1 MMLVYQWWFNSMS
14 KIKLVCAM
22 KKHINHLALFE
33 KRPFCFRDFL
43 DFEVDGDHYSMA
55 HGTFR
60 NNISKLVRNGIVEL
74 QFYSGAAFYSLPGHN
89 FTKRKIMTGD
99 HAVVTSMSSMSSVS
113 FIDNLP
119 TDKHALHDIR
129 YKFNVDNIWAT
140 LTTSHPELKPNDVSK
155 DIGLDTILTH
165 DLTIKVT
172 VHHTD
177 TVSVMVACSLYPVA
191 VDVKGLVRLS
201 NALTRVEERLIRL
214 VDKGPLSLSLSS
226 PSPIPDHS
234 SWIVTM
240 WHFGTDSLNEYT
252 GKNFEIT
259 WEDAESALMRV
270 YTKDLKDGK
279 GIRIRIERQEYPDK
293 SFDEAMDVD
302 RLAVEGQGSPGR
314 NK

>member
-1 MMLVYQWWFNSMS
+1 MELW
-14 KIKLVCAM
+14 
-22 KKHINHLALFE
+22 
-33 KRPFCFRDFL
+33 
-43 DFEVDGDHYSMA
+43 
-55 HGTFR
+55 
-60 NNISKLVRNGIVEL
+60 NN
-74 QFYSGAAFYSLPGHN
+74 FA
-89 FTKRKIMTGD
+89 KRKPMTSNHVG
-99 HAVVTSMSSMSSVS
+99 VPSMSSMSPVS
-113 FIDNLP
+113 FMNNVS

-129 YKFNVDNIWAT
+129 YKFKVDNIWSTIA
-140 LTTSHPELKPNDVSK
+140 TSHPELKPNDVSK
-155 DIGLDTILTH
+155 DIALDLLLTH

-177 TVSVMVACSLYPVA
+177 TVSVMVACSLNPVA
-191 VDVKGLVRLS
+191 VDVKGLVSLS
-201 NALTRVEERLIRL
+201 NALTRVEERLLRF
-214 VDKGPLSLSLSS
+214 VDKGPLSLSLSY

-234 SWIVTM
+234 SWIITR
-240 WHFGTDSLNEYT
+240 WHFGTDSLDEYT

-279 GIRIRIERQEYPDK
+279 GIRIRTERQEYPDK

>member
-1 MMLVYQWWFNSMS
+1 
-14 KIKLVCAM
+14 M
-22 KKHINHLALFE
+22 KMHINHLVLVE
-33 KRPFCFRDFL
+33 NTSFCYRNFL
-43 DFEVDGDHYSMA
+43 DFEVDGEHYSMT

-60 NNISKLVRNGIVEL
+60 NKISKLIREGFVGL
-74 QFYSGAAFYSLPGHN
+74 QYRSGPAFYSLPGHN

-129 YKFNVDNIWAT
+129 YKFKVDNIWAT

-155 DIGLDTILTH
+155 DISLDAIETH

-177 TVSVMVACSLYPVA
+177 TVSVMVACSLNPVA

-201 NALTRVEERLIRL
+201 NALTRVEERLLRF
-214 VDKGPLSLSLSS
+214 VDKGPVSLSLSY

-234 SWIVTM
+234 SWIITM
-240 WHFGTDSLNEYT
+240 WHFGTDSLNEYS
-252 GKNFEIT
+252 GKEFEMT
-259 WEDAESALMRV
+259 WIDAESALIRT

-279 GIRIRIERQEYPDK
+279 GIRIRTERQEYPDK

-302 RLAVEGQGSPGR
+302 RLAAEGQGKSWE
-314 NK
+314 K

>member
-1 MMLVYQWWFNSMS
+1 
-14 KIKLVCAM
+14 M
-22 KKHINHLALFE
+22 KMHINHLVLVE
-33 KRPFCFRDFL
+33 NTSFCYRNFL
-43 DFEVDGDHYSMA
+43 DFEVDGEHYSMT

-60 NNISKLVRNGIVEL
+60 NKISKLIREGFVGL
-74 QFYSGAAFYSLPGHN
+74 QYRSGPAFYSLPGHN

-129 YKFNVDNIWAT
+129 YKFKVDNIWAT

-155 DIGLDTILTH
+155 DISLDAIETH

-177 TVSVMVACSLYPVA
+177 TVSVMVACSLNPVA

-201 NALTRVEERLIRL
+201 NALTRVEERLLRF
-214 VDKGPLSLSLSS
+214 VDKGPVSLSLSY

-234 SWIVTM
+234 SWIITM
-240 WHFGTDSLNEYT
+240 WHFGTDSLDEYT
-252 GKNFEIT
+252 GREFEMT
-259 WEDAESALMRV
+259 WEDGEDALMRK

-279 GIRIRIERQEYPDK
+279 GIRIRTERQEYPKK
-293 SFDEAMDVD
+293 SFDEAMDEKLSV
-302 RLAVEGQGSPGR
+302 VEAYLCAS
-314 NK
+314 